1 MLVYSRVVNMSIDF
15 KITKSKVIEGVLIIE
30 PSISR
35 DARGNIWTSFLKD
48 EIDGLLPVGLC
59 FKHDKFSE
67 SKFNVL
73 RGIHG
78 DHKSWKLVTAVFG
91 VIDQVVV
98 DCRVGSST
106 YMKYEKF
113 TIDSNNQK
121 LIMIPPGL
129 GNSYYVKSENAV
141 YHYKLAYDGD
151 YIDAEEQFTLKW
163 NDGAI
168 AIDWGDIDPILS
180 DRDMKK

>member
-1 MLVYSRVVNMSIDF
+1 MSFDF
-15 KITKSKVIEGVLIIE
+15 KITKSTVIEDVLIIE
-30 PSISR
+30 PSVSR
-35 DARGNIWTSFLKD
+35 DKRGNIWTSFLKD
-48 EIDGLLPVGLC
+48 EIDKLLPGGLF

-98 DCRVGSST
+98 DCREDSPT

-113 TIDSNNQK
+113 TIDTDNQK
-121 LIMIPPGL
+121 LILIPPGL
-129 GNSYYVKSENAV
+129 GNSYYVKSASAV

-151 YIDAEEQFTLKW
+151 YIDAEDQFTLKW
-163 NDGAI
+163 NDSEIG
-168 AIDWGDIDPILS
+168 IDWGGIDPVLS
-180 DRDMKK
+180 ERDLKNSR